1 MPYMNYKNNLNDDL
15 KNLLEKFVNG
25 LSNKDFQVLK
35 AHITKDG
42 YGFKHANYDLRMLT
56 NSRREKEEEN

>member
-1 MPYMNYKNNLNDDL
+1 MPYINYKKNLNDDL

-42 YGFKHANYDLRMLT
+42 YGFNHANYDLRMLT

>member
-1 MPYMNYKNNLNDDL
+1 MPSINYKNNPNDDL
-15 KNLLEKFVNG
+15 KDLLTKFVNG

-42 YGFKHANYDLRMLT
+42 YGFNHANYDLRMLT

>member
-42 YGFKHANYDLRMLT
+42 YGFNHANYDLRMLT
-56 NSRREKEEEN
+56 NSRREKEKEN

>member
-42 YGFKHANYDLRMLT
+42 YGFNHANYDLRMLT

>member
-1 MPYMNYKNNLNDDL
+1 MTSINHKNNLNDDL
-15 KNLLEKFVNG
+15 TDLLAKFVSS
-25 LSNKDFQVLK
+25 LSDKDFQVLK
-35 AHITKDG
+35 KHITSDT

>member
-1 MPYMNYKNNLNDDL
+1 MPYINHKNNPNDDL
-15 KNLLEKFVNG
+15 KDLLEKFVNG

-42 YGFKHANYDLRMLT
+42 YGFNHANYDLRMLT
-56 NSRREKEEEN
+56 NSRREKEEGN

>member
-1 MPYMNYKNNLNDDL
+1 MTSINHKNNLNDDL
-15 KNLLEKFVNG
+15 TDLLEKFVNG

>member
-1 MPYMNYKNNLNDDL
+1 MPYINHKNNPNDDL
-15 KNLLEKFVNG
+15 KDLLEKFVNG

-42 YGFKHANYDLRMLT
+42 QGLIMQITTFVC
-56 NSRREKEEEN
+56 

>member
-1 MPYMNYKNNLNDDL
+1 MPYINYKNNLNDDL

-42 YGFKHANYDLRMLT
+42 YGFNHANYDLRMLT
-56 NSRREKEEEN
+56 NSRREKEEQN